1 MSKKAETLRFIDVL
15 NEGKSIL
22 RDALITDWD
31 IDAWLLFSEA
41 FNISKAEYFMKQFD
55 DITDDDAYNIYRQWL
70 LVRCRHIPLQHI
82 TGHQEFMGFD
92 FTVNEHTLIPRQDTE
107 TLVEQTLAKIKEMS
121 DSLQDI
127 KVLDMC
133 TGTGCIGLSLAKIC
147 PDIKVTLVDISVE
160 ALKVTKINKEKLE
173 VSNAEIIQSDLFAN
187 IGNNIYN
194 IIVSNPP
201 YIRSAEIHKLSEEVK
216 NHDPILALDGS
227 EDGLMFYEKI
237 TKEAKDHLG
246 SGGYLLYEI
255 GFDQSED
262 VSIIM
267 SEEGFTDIITVK
279 DLTGKDR
286 VVVGKISDK

>member
-55 DITDDDAYNIYRQWL
+55 DITDDNACNVYRQWL
-70 LVRCRHIPLQHI
+70 LVRCSHIPLQHI

-147 PDIKVTLVDISVE
+147 PDIKVTLVDISVD